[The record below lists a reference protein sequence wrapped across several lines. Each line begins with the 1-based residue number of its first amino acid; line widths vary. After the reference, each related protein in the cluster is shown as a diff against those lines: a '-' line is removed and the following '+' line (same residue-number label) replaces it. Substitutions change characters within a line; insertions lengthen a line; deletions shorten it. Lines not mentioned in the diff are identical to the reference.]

1 MNVISEI
8 QRINAV
14 ELSSGLTHTSAS
26 WHTKYASSAW
36 INVGSLPL
44 NLTEGDVICIF
55 SQYGEIE
62 DIHLVRDG
70 DTGKSRGF
78 AFVKYED
85 ARSCVLAVDN
95 LCGCQ
100 VLGRQLRVDHV
111 DKYRLPKHVQ
121 EREEN
126 NEAEGA
132 DNSNNNNSA
141 AAVAEAGHAY
151 KGQELASEYD
161 IHAGQ
166 DLFAAPSQK
175 QQLEKDENNQREN
188 ELLLLT
194 NSKAE
199 RKRRKEERAQKRKEK
214 EEHRRRKEDRKR
226 RKHSS
231 SHHHGKEKRR
241 RRSRSRSRSRSHS

>member
-126 NEAEGA
+126 IEAETA
-132 DNSNNNNSA
+132 DNSNNNSA

-175 QQLEKDENNQREN
+175 QQQVEKDDNNHREE
-188 ELLLLT
+188 ELQLLT

-231 SHHHGKEKRR
+231 SHHGKDKRR
-241 RRSRSRSRSRSHS
+241 KRSRSRSRSRSHS